1 MLPPAS
7 CGWLKSKKSLAQLD
21 NEGIARRV
29 ISTLLTW
36 MAERSSKVFIAA
48 TSNDITRLP
57 PELIRKGR
65 LDEMFFVDLSNQVD
79 RAGMVDIHLHKRDLS
94 LTQEEANKVADA
106 IASFTTAEI
115 KQSVVSSLYKARA
128 QNEALILEYYLSV
141 VSSTMPISIT
151 RAEAVKQLRDWPILE
166 PFVPIS
172 RY

>member
-1 MLPPAS
+1 MQYLLVCLMFVSISAHPVFDAFS
-7 CGWLKSKKSLAQLD
+7 C
-21 NEGIARRV
+21 V
-29 ISTLLTW
+29 I
-36 MAERSSKVFIAA
+36 RQVQ
-48 TSNDITRLP
+48 
-57 PELIRKGR
+57 
-65 LDEMFFVDLSNQVD
+65 VVD

-94 LTQEEANKVADA
+94 LTQEETNKVADA

-166 PFVPIS
+166 PFVRIS

>member
-1 MLPPAS
+1 MQYLLVCLMFVSISAHPVFDAFS
-7 CGWLKSKKSLAQLD
+7 C
-21 NEGIARRV
+21 V
-29 ISTLLTW
+29 I
-36 MAERSSKVFIAA
+36 RQVQ
-48 TSNDITRLP
+48 
-57 PELIRKGR
+57 
-65 LDEMFFVDLSNQVD
+65 VVD

-94 LTQEEANKVADA
+94 LTQEETNKVADA

>member
-1 MLPPAS
+1 MQYLLVCLMFVSISAHPVFDAFS
-7 CGWLKSKKSLAQLD
+7 C
-21 NEGIARRV
+21 V
-29 ISTLLTW
+29 I
-36 MAERSSKVFIAA
+36 RQVQ
-48 TSNDITRLP
+48 
-57 PELIRKGR
+57 
-65 LDEMFFVDLSNQVD
+65 VVD

-94 LTQEEANKVADA
+94 LTQEETNKVADA

-115 KQSVVSSLYKARA
+115 KQSVVSSLYKAHA